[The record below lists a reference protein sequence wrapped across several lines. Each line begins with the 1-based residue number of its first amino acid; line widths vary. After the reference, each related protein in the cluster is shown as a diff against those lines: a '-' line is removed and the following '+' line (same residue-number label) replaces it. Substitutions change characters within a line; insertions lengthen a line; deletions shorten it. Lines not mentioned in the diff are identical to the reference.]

1 MKTLVRYSRGRL
13 LYTGRV
19 AKTSFAEW
27 TDSPPGRPVLER
39 VASGVRF
46 APLGRAWAARS
57 RMWRQLTSAVGS
69 GTATAAIQRELDAY
83 LARLETLAFASDLP
97 RVGIDLHRLVVVP
110 RLFANGEA
118 CRRIEHVLRLE
129 PTFAALD
136 GGQPL
141 REWFAVRLVG
151 DIAAAIAA
159 RRPSIKH
166 PVPAGNGWI
175 TVGVNERFE
184 WRIPFDGPA
193 WPGHYFVLEVT
204 REPFTRAIR
213 KGVTENIMRLEQSLP
228 SLSRAHRLEI
238 LRQAGLSLD
247 QLFARA

>member
-1 MKTLVRYSRGRL
+1 
-13 LYTGRV
+13 
-19 AKTSFAEW
+19 
-27 TDSPPGRPVLER
+27 
-39 VASGVRF
+39 
-46 APLGRAWAARS
+46 
-57 RMWRQLTSAVGS
+57 MWRQLSTAVGT

-83 LARLETLAFASDLP
+83 LTRLETLAFASDLP
-97 RVGIDLHRLVVVP
+97 RVGVDLRRLVVVP

-118 CRRIEHVLRLE
+118 CRRVEHALRLE
-129 PTFAALD
+129 PAFAALD

-141 REWFAVRLVG
+141 RTWFAQRLVD

-159 RRPSIKH
+159 RRPSITH
-166 PVPAGNGWI
+166 PMPAGNGWI

-204 REPFTRAIR
+204 RDPFTRAIR
-213 KGVTENIMRLEQSLP
+213 KGVTESIARLEQSLP